1 MSYIKLSV
9 QLWKIENAY
18 VQNQNIFKC
27 YHLKSNT
34 IDSNSIDI
42 FKQKA
47 INRDYRQGLIHNQ
60 S

>member
-1 MSYIKLSV
+1 MRMFRIMVL
-9 QLWKIENAY
+9 
-18 VQNQNIFKC
+18 C

-34 IDSNSIDI
+34 IGSNSIDI

-47 INRDYRQGLIHNQ
+47 INRDYRHGLIHNQ